1 MKRLISPLMI
11 VFVSAISFH
20 SSAQQIDSMMSVYAE
35 GFPKERVHVHFDKNI
50 YNKEETIWY
59 KIYVM
64 DPEGPT
70 FLSKNVYVEW
80 YDTTGKVMR
89 QAVSPLFQATA
100 RGSFE
105 LPATYNGNFVRMK
118 VFTKWMLNDEP
129 EFIYQKDI
137 TINTG
142 AVYDAKKEVVPLT
155 RVDVFA
161 EGGTLVNGIE
171 SKMAFKATN
180 QFGFPV
186 KIKGLLV
193 NDKNKVIDTIRVRH
207 DGMGSFQVFPKPGES
222 YSIKWSDPFGKSG
235 VTPLPAA
242 KQDGATIS
250 VSTDNEFAT
259 VRVERTKNAPET
271 FRNMYLLVHMSQNL
285 QFKVSLNATEKTLL
299 NAKIPIAEMPT
310 GVLQFSLFGSDWMPI
325 AERIVFINNRT
336 HEFTAK
342 IIPQLTT
349 LTKRGKNVFD
359 VFVSDT
365 TFTNMSVSVTDASFD
380 ATSGASIYSDM
391 LLSNEL
397 RGRIHNPGY
406 YLSSDSDSVMANLD
420 LVMQTNGWRKFD
432 WDKLRAGIAPTLK
445 YGVETG
451 MMNIGGKVFGLKNVS
466 TASLMLNLIVQHKD
480 SSRNLLFVPVDKDGT
495 FNDFT
500 QMFYD
505 TARIFYNFNQNKT
518 LTDIVQVKFE
528 NGLLRQGYKTVDYTN
543 GNEPFVWNDSLSRIR
558 MNGFLQLQEE
568 WKKRSQYKTLQ
579 EVIVKA
585 RVKSKE
591 QVLDER
597 YSSGLFAG
605 GDAQTFDFVNDPA
618 AAGALDILSYLQG
631 RVPGLMI
638 SGQGTGMS
646 LSWRGSTPDLYLDQ
660 FPLGVQQIQSLN
672 VRDIAM
678 VKVFRP
684 PFFGSS
690 GGGAGGAIAIYTKKG
705 GDFKGD
711 NNGSNKGMMNTIL
724 TGYSQFKEFYNP
736 QYDNPNENPETD
748 IRTTLYWNP
757 YVMTN
762 KKSPRFRIQFF
773 NNDFSKKLQVVLE
786 GISADGRMTRIVKPL
801 EQPQ

>member
-1 MKRLISPLMI
+1 
-11 VFVSAISFH
+11 
-20 SSAQQIDSMMSVYAE
+20 
-35 GFPKERVHVHFDKNI
+35 
-50 YNKEETIWY
+50 
-59 KIYVM
+59 
-64 DPEGPT
+64 
-70 FLSKNVYVEW
+70 
-80 YDTTGKVMR
+80 
-89 QAVSPLFQATA
+89 
-100 RGSFE
+100 
-105 LPATYNGNFVRMK
+105 
-118 VFTKWMLNDEP
+118 
-129 EFIYQKDI
+129 
-137 TINTG
+137 
-142 AVYDAKKEVVPLT
+142 
-155 RVDVFA
+155 
-161 EGGTLVNGIE
+161 
-171 SKMAFKATN
+171 
-180 QFGFPV
+180 
-186 KIKGLLV
+186 
-193 NDKNKVIDTIRVRH
+193 
-207 DGMGSFQVFPKPGES
+207 
-222 YSIKWSDPFGKSG
+222 
-235 VTPLPAA
+235 
-242 KQDGATIS
+242 
-250 VSTDNEFAT
+250 
-259 VRVERTKNAPET
+259 
-271 FRNMYLLVHMSQNL
+271 
-285 QFKVSLNATEKTLL
+285 
-299 NAKIPIAEMPT
+299 
-310 GVLQFSLFGSDWMPI
+310 
-325 AERIVFINNRT
+325 
-336 HEFTAK
+336 
-342 IIPQLTT
+342 
-349 LTKRGKNVFD
+349 
-359 VFVSDT
+359 
-365 TFTNMSVSVTDASFD
+365 
-380 ATSGASIYSDM
+380 
-391 LLSNEL
+391 
-397 RGRIHNPGY
+397 
-406 YLSSDSDSVMANLD
+406 MANLD

-432 WDKLRAGIAPTLK
+432 WDKLRAGVAPTLK
-445 YGVETG
+445 YDVETG
-451 MMNIGGKVFGLKNVS
+451 KMNIGGKVYGLKNVS
-466 TASLMLNLIVQHKD
+466 TNSLMLNLIIQHKD
-480 SSRNLLFVPVDKDGT
+480 SSRNLLFVPIEKDGT
-495 FNDFT
+495 FNDYT

-543 GNEPFVWNDSLSRIR
+543 GNQPFVWNDSLSRMR

-568 WKKRSQYKTLQ
+568 WKKRSAYKTLQ

-585 RVKSKE
+585 RVKTKE
-591 QVLDER
+591 QAIDER

-605 GDAQTFDFVNDPA
+605 GDAQTFDFMNDPA

-660 FPLGVQQIQSLN
+660 FPLGVEQIQSLN

-711 NNGSNKGMMNTIL
+711 NNGSSKGMMNTIL

-762 KKSPRFRIQFF
+762 KKSPRFRVQFF